1 MILRFLSSEL
11 PSYLVD
17 EGMVIV
23 VIEVPSK
30 APPPISVTDDGMVS
44 APDKEEHSLKAP
56 APIVVTDEG
65 MVSVGSK
72 ISEKPVSL
80 GTATS

>member
-1 MILRFLSSEL
+1 MISRSLSSEL

-30 APPPISVTDDGMVS
+30 ACLPILVTDEGMVS
-44 APDKEEHSLKAP
+44 APDKEEQP
-56 APIVVTDEG
+56 
-65 MVSVGSK
+65 
-72 ISEKPVSL
+72 
-80 GTATS
+80 